1 MFNWGAFTLFL
12 YIMMRMSGFVL
23 FSPFF
28 GRNGVPMLFQGGMIT
43 FLSITA
49 YSMLENPSANVPETI
64 VELAFRLFTELGVGF
79 FINMLLRFMLYV
91 PEQAGEIIDTQMG
104 MSMARS
110 YDPGAQSS
118 MTSTANLLN
127 IMTQVLFFLAN
138 GHITLIQLM
147 LTSGEIVPFGQAAFG
162 GMAANH
168 MVAFFSEC
176 VMLAFKLS
184 LPILG
189 AELLGQMGMGI
200 LMKAIPQ
207 INVFAINIELKV
219 IVGMLMLSA
228 LLSPISNYLLEI
240 ESLALGSARDVM
252 TLFGGT

>member
-1 MFNWGAFTLFL
+1 MFNWSAFTLFL
-12 YIMMRMSGFVL
+12 YIMMRMSGFIM

-28 GRNGVPMLFQGGMIT
+28 GRNGVPALFQGGMIT

-49 YSMLENPSANVPETI
+49 YSMTEQVVNVPETI
-64 VELAFRLFTELGVGF
+64 VELTFRLFMELGVGF
-79 FINMLLRFMLYV
+79 FINMLLRFMLYI

-118 MTSTANLLN
+118 MTTTANFLN
-127 IMTQVLFFLAN
+127 MMTQIIFFLAN
-138 GHITLIQLM
+138 GHVTLIQMM
-147 LTSGEIVPFGQAAFG
+147 LTSGEIVPFGQVAFG
-162 GMAANH
+162 DMAANH
-168 MVAFFSEC
+168 MVAFFSQC

-184 LPILG
+184 FPILG

-240 ESLALGSARDVM
+240 ESLVLGSARDVM